1 MADTTEIAEITQPPT
16 QLQKTVDVLF
26 RKLCQSFAFLSAL
39 LVVFIVLKI
48 VTAATPAMKQYGLQF
63 ITGTTWDPNK
73 DQFSVL
79 PEIWGTL
86 YTSVLALIL
95 GTFFGLSAAIFLS
108 EGYLA
113 QAVFGLL
120 KMFHLDASPSWGTLP
135 DRVELLLKN
144 LIELLAA
151 IPSVV
156 YGLWGLFVVI
166 PMLRPACNWLH
177 SQMRW
182 VPFF

>member
-1 MADTTEIAEITQPPT
+1 MAETTEIAEITQPPT
-16 QLQKTVDVLF
+16 QLQKTVDVVF
-26 RKLCQSFAFLSAL
+26 QKLCQLFAFLSAL
-39 LVVFIVLKI
+39 LVVFIVLRI

-86 YTSVLALIL
+86 YTSVLALIM
-95 GTFFGLSAAIFLS
+95 GTFVGLSAAIFLS

-120 KMFHLDASPSWGTLP
+120 K
-135 DRVELLLKN
+135 
-144 LIELLAA
+144 
-151 IPSVV
+151 
-156 YGLWGLFVVI
+156 
-166 PMLRPACNWLH
+166 
-177 SQMRW
+177 
-182 VPFF
+182 